1 MISALKTKCSSYS
14 SCLVKMLTCTSKYLL
29 HFKHLKNWHE
39 IHQNSRCFFFFL
51 PVDVLDSVQ
60 MDSGSKSI
68 RTEYST
74 KKAKK
79 KKQGPPQKHWKNA
92 TWPESKCGD
101 YTGGGIFSGD
111 VSCFKH
117 LLTKSNDDKFE
128 LSLSH
133 HSFFKLAKSN
143 LVKHAVKEAFRSK
156 SFEVCADS
164 LGKTELLVGFL
175 HGWNKTRWHP
185 CGDE

>member
-68 RTEYST
+68 RTEYTT

-79 KKQGPPQKHWKNA
+79 KKQGRHINFPFTQFLLCKAITYGRRN
-92 TWPESKCGD
+92 TE
-101 YTGGGIFSGD
+101 YFLGG
-111 VSCFKH
+111 
-117 LLTKSNDDKFE
+117 
-128 LSLSH
+128 LS
-133 HSFFKLAKSN
+133 
-143 LVKHAVKEAFRSK
+143 AF
-156 SFEVCADS
+156 
-164 LGKTELLVGFL
+164 
-175 HGWNKTRWHP
+175 
-185 CGDE
+185 